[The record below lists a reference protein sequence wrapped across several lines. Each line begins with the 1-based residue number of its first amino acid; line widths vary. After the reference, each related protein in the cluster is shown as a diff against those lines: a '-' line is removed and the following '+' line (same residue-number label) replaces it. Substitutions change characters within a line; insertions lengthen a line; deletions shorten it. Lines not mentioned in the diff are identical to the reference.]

1 MQMIDIQSYK
11 HSTYTQAKELGIY
24 KKQQIFFKE
33 KTKKKSDI
41 LRRYE
46 FFFAYISRIYGII
59 HDLLPAFEGCNL
71 KERNVGMTH
80 MVKSDLGVDPFSVI
94 LVQTLIHVWD
104 DFSTDLLTRD

>member
-1 MQMIDIQSYK
+1 MNKS
-11 HSTYTQAKELGIY
+11 
-24 KKQQIFFKE
+24 IFRWN
-33 KTKKKSDI
+33 KS
-41 LRRYE
+41 
-46 FFFAYISRIYGII
+46 FFAYISRIYGII

-71 KERNVGMTH
+71 KEGNVGVAH

>member
-1 MQMIDIQSYK
+1 MQMMNIQSYK
-11 HSTYTQAKELGIY
+11 HSTYTQAKERHI
-24 KKQQIFFKE
+24 KQQIFFKE
-33 KTKKKSDI
+33 KKRKKRDFFRWYMI
-41 LRRYE
+41 
-46 FFFAYISRIYGII
+46 FFAYISRIYGII

-71 KERNVGMTH
+71 KERNIGMAH